1 MDIDSNDKTPNA
13 HSQAAAVI
21 DAAAPAAVIGASSGA
36 VASGS
41 TSSAQNGGASSIA
54 NPSTRGMKP
63 PRIDTEEDFDVESDD
78 ERAEGAPPREPK
90 NRFAVF
96 FGYVGARYQGLQK
109 CVCSDWPS
117 EKGSPHEL

>member
-13 HSQAAAVI
+13 LNQAAAASSFI
-21 DAAAPAAVIGASSGA
+21 DAVAPAAVIGELSGV
-36 VASGS
+36 VASASS
-41 TSSAQNGGASSIA
+41 TSSAHKGGADSRA
-54 NPSTRGMKP
+54 NPSTRGLKP

-109 CVCSDWPS
+109 CVYSRN
-117 EKGSPHEL
+117 GRRL